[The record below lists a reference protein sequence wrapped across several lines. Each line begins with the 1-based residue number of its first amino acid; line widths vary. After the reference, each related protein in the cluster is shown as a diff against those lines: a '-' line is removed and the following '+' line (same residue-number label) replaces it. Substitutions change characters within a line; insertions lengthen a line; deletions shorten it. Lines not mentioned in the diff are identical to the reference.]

1 MSSSPILITGATGKQ
16 GSGVTRALAS
26 LPLPPPIF
34 AVTRNPESEGAL
46 KLKALSP
53 SITLLKGDFAQPKS
67 IVDALPS
74 TVQAGTWKLYLVGL
88 SEGNEVPQ
96 TKAIIDAAIARGVK
110 HVVYSSVHH
119 SGEPLAQK
127 VAHWESKVV
136 LEAYLKEKCGT
147 AVTWTIIQP
156 VFLLDNL
163 SLPGLFGTMSVL
175 LWSDWFEARGP
186 LQVVDPSDI
195 GVVAARALAVPE
207 SKWFEANSEV
217 PLCGDELTF
226 AQADKIFKEKTGHG
240 MEKANKIVSKLILLM
255 ARDFGRMVT
264 AVSKEGFGA
273 SVSDNE
279 VDGEFKLSSFG
290 DWVSRSRFIEKQ

>member
-1 MSSSPILITGATGKQ
+1 MSASPILVTGATGKQ
-16 GSGVTRALAS
+16 GGGVTRALAS
-26 LPLPPPIF
+26 LPSPPPIY
-34 AVTRNPESEGAL
+34 AVTRNPASEGAL

-53 SITLLKGDFAQPKS
+53 SITLLKGDFAQPKG
-67 IVDALPS
+67 IVDALPAS
-74 TVQAGTWKLYLVGL
+74 VQPGSWKLYLVGL

-110 HVVYSSVHH
+110 HIAYSSVHH
-119 SGEPLAQK
+119 SGGAYAKK

-136 LEAYLKEKCGT
+136 LEAYLKEKCGNQ
-147 AVTWTIIQP
+147 VTWTIIQP

-207 SKWFEANSEV
+207 SKWFDVNSEV
-217 PLCGDELTF
+217 ALCGDELTF
-226 AQADKIFKEKTGHG
+226 AQADKIFKDKTGHG
-240 MEKANKIVSKLILLM
+240 MEKANKFVSKLILLM

-273 SVSDNE
+273 TVSDKE
-279 VDGEFKLSSFG
+279 VQGEFKLSSFE
-290 DWVSRSRFIEKQ
+290 DWVSRSRFITEK